1 MVLSGFLNEQM
12 KIVVIKTC
20 DLQESTQK
28 QFNKIRKP
36 IHKQNEKF
44 NREVEITKKNQTEIL
59 ELKNTTKV
67 MNNKKENINRRINQ
81 PKKESVK
88 QKRDY
93 LKLCSP
99 PGSSVHAIL
108 QARILEWVA
117 MPSSTESSW
126 PRDWTHVSYI
136 SCIGRWVLYH

>member
-93 LKLCSP
+93 LKL
-99 PGSSVHAIL
+99 SSLRAKKKKKRML
-108 QARILEWVA
+108 KAYMSYRIALREIIYVIQY
-117 MPSSTESSW
+117 SK
-126 PRDWTHVSYI
+126 
-136 SCIGRWVLYH
+136 

>member
-93 LKLCSP
+93 LKL
-99 PGSSVHAIL
+99 SSLRAKKKKKKN
-108 QARILEWVA
+108 A
-117 MPSSTESSW
+117 ESL
-126 PRDWTHVSYI
+126 HE
-136 SCIGRWVLYH
+136 L

>member
-59 ELKNTTKV
+59 ELKNTMT
-67 MNNKKENINRRINQ
+67 EEFNR
-81 PKKESVK
+81 E
-88 QKRDY
+88 
-93 LKLCSP
+93 LF
-99 PGSSVHAIL
+99 
-108 QARILEWVA
+108 
-117 MPSSTESSW
+117 SSTHDQAEEK
-126 PRDWTHVSYI
+126 
-136 SCIGRWVLYH
+136 

>member
-67 MNNKKENINRRINQ
+67 MNNKKENINRRIYQ

-93 LKLCSP
+93 LKL
-99 PGSSVHAIL
+99 SSLRAKKKKKKKKKRML
-108 QARILEWVA
+108 KAYMSYRIALREIIYVIQY
-117 MPSSTESSW
+117 SK
-126 PRDWTHVSYI
+126 
-136 SCIGRWVLYH
+136 

>member
-36 IHKQNEKF
+36 IHKQNKKF

-59 ELKNTTKV
+59 EPKSTTKV
-67 MNNKKENINRRINQ
+67 MNNIKENINRRINQ
-81 PKKESVK
+81 PKKESVR

-93 LKLCSP
+93 LKL
-99 PGSSVHAIL
+99 SSLRAKKKKKKMN
-108 QARILEWVA
+108 A
-117 MPSSTESSW
+117 
-126 PRDWTHVSYI
+126 
-136 SCIGRWVLYH
+136 

>member
-59 ELKNTTKV
+59 ELKNTTTEL
-67 MNNKKENINRRINQ
+67 KKINRWIQEHIGSGRRKNQ
-81 PKKESVK
+81 
-88 QKRDY
+88 
-93 LKLCSP
+93 
-99 PGSSVHAIL
+99 
-108 QARILEWVA
+108 
-117 MPSSTESSW
+117 
-126 PRDWTHVSYI
+126 
-136 SCIGRWVLYH
+136 